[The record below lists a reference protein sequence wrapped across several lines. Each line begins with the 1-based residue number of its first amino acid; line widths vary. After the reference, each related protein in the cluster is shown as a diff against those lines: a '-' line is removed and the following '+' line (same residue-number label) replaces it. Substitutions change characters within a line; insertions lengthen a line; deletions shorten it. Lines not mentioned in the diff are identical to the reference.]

1 MKEEFKPIVLIE
13 NNEEKNEY
21 NADAEIKTNSIEQLN

>member
-1 MKEEFKPIVLIE
+1 MKEFKPIVLIE
-13 NNEEKNEY
+13 NNEY